1 MRRYRANKYG
11 NKKIE
16 LDGITFDSI
25 AEARRYSELKLLEKA
40 GEIKELELQK
50 PFVIQPSFFDA
61 DGKRQTAIKYYADFV
76 YWRKDD
82 GNEESFPNGYTY
94 IIEDVK
100 SPATKKDRVYKLKKK
115 MMAYNGYVISEYPK
129 EDREWESR

>member
-1 MRRYRANKYG
+1 MSQTDWIPRKRQSKYG
-11 NKKIE
+11 NQKIE
-16 LDGITFDSI
+16 FDGHMFDSKL
-25 AEARRYSELKLLEKA
+25 EARRYSELKLLEKA

-50 PFVIQPSFFDA
+50 AFVIQPSFFD
-61 DGKRQTAIKYYADFV
+61 DKGKRQTAIKYIADFV
-76 YWRKDD
+76 YWEKREAGWK
-82 GNEESFPNGYTY
+82 Y

-129 EDREWESR
+129 EDR